1 MHSHYNTTPKTFK
14 GKNAHLTLN
23 DRRHIQRWHDE
34 GFSNR
39 KIAQL
44 LNKAPQTIHNEIK
57 RGMVRQQVRKGVFV
71 MVYRADFAHQRYLE
85 NRRNCVRPRKLDAKT
100 KETLVYFMTTMKYSP
115 EMIVGRKIVNVSVST
130 IYYWIHHGH
139 IGLSPKDLL
148 YPRKNKVLRKK
159 QSENFRIKGKSIEC
173 RPDNINKRLEPGHY

>member
-1 MHSHYNTTPKTFK
+1 MKNTSQNVMIIVDENLSKGRFKMHSHYNTPLPTFK
-14 GKNAHLTLN
+14 VKHSHLTLT
-23 DRRHIQRWHDE
+23 DRRHIERWHQQ

-130 IYYWIHHGH
+130 IYPEFHTILILNDG
-139 IGLSPKDLL
+139 IKDG
-148 YPRKNKVLRKK
+148 VMV
-159 QSENFRIKGKSIEC
+159 
-173 RPDNINKRLEPGHY
+173 